1 MNNISTFPSLSLS
14 ISTRHLKSTN
24 RFQSTQLASAI
35 GFALLITNPLTYA
48 DSTKYDLTS
57 DWYGGFNVGQTRESI
72 NDGLIANS
80 ELNGSLTAI
89 TDDRRDNG
97 YKLFAGYQLSD
108 HFAVEAGYFD
118 LGQFGFRAV
127 TEPMGAL
134 KSRTKTRG
142 FNIDLVGSVPIT
154 DDLSAFGRVGAHYTE
169 AKDRFQG
176 SDAVIVTDR
185 HRRVHDANIK
195 WGGGL
200 QYDVTPKLAMRIEAE
215 RYAINDLM
223 EKNGSIN
230 LYSLGMLYR
239 FGEQNSLPDK
249 IVATPITRRDERQM
263 EEYCSMLDI
272 QFEVNNDEIQRV
284 DLERLAVVGTFLK
297 KYPDTN
303 AIVEGHTDN
312 IGSAAANQIL
322 SRHRAESVMNYLVKE
337 QRIPASRIS
346 AIGYG
351 DTRPIADNATE
362 EGKRA
367 NRRINTVIAC
377 ADDIE
382 GLNPA
387 AARVTMGMLVEFDI
401 NSAVVK
407 SQYHTELAK
416 VAKFLKDNKNVTA
429 TVEGHTANLQ
439 TTPALAQEISLKRA
453 QNVVDYLVKNQGVE
467 RSRLTAEGFGKS
479 RRYSYN
485 TTNQGQSDNR
495 RVNVI
500 FNYPK

>member
-1 MNNISTFPSLSLS
+1 MNSTHTHRKSYPKILHPAHLALAISFT
-14 ISTRHLKSTN
+14 
-24 RFQSTQLASAI
+24 
-35 GFALLITNPLTYA
+35 LLITSPMLFA
-48 DSTKYDLTS
+48 DETEKYDLTS
-57 DWYGGFNVGQTRESI
+57 HWYGGLNVGQSRESI
-72 NDGLIANS
+72 DDGAIANH
-80 ELNGSLTAI
+80 ELGGGLTSI

-97 YKLFAGYQLSD
+97 YKLFAGYQLND
-108 HFAVEAGYFD
+108 NFALEAGYFD
-118 LGQFGFRAV
+118 LGQFGFRAIKD
-127 TEPMGAL
+127 PLGAL

-154 DDLSAFGRVGAHYTE
+154 DSLSAFARAGAHYSE

-176 SDAVIVTDR
+176 SDDVIVTDR
-185 HRRVHDANIK
+185 HRRERDMNIK

-200 QYDVTPKLAMRIEAE
+200 QYDVTQKLAMRIEAE
-215 RYAINDLM
+215 RYAINDLTD
-223 EKNGSIN
+223 KNGSIN

-239 FGEQNSLPDK
+239 FGEPSSLPQ
-249 IVATPITRRDERQM
+249 VITEPVTQRSVKQM

-272 QFEVNNDEIQRV
+272 QFEINKDEIQRE

-312 IGSAAANQIL
+312 IGTPAANQIL
-322 SRHRAESVMNYLVKE
+322 SRHRAESVMSYLVRE
-337 QRIPASRIS
+337 QRVPGGRIS

-351 DTRPIADNATE
+351 DTRPIADNSTE
-362 EGKRA
+362 DGKRA
-367 NRRINTVIAC
+367 NRRINTVITC
-377 ADDIE
+377 ANDIE

-387 AARVTMGMLVEFDI
+387 AARVTMGMLIEFDI

-407 SQYHTELAK
+407 SQYHSELAK
-416 VAKFLKDNKNVTA
+416 VAKFLKENKTVTA

-439 TTPALAQEISLKRA
+439 TTPALAREISLKRA
-453 QNVVDYLVKNQGVE
+453 QNVVDYLVKNEGIE

-485 TTNQGQSDNR
+485 TSAQGQQDNR
-495 RVNVI
+495 RVNII